1 VTSKGSFWHHEETIQ
16 VINHDPKKERVRMS
30 VTQVM
35 EQYQTILEDE
45 IQDIA
50 YETGAVKRKGK
61 LDVVTFVQMMI
72 FGFWQDPDLRLSGL
86 AQIGGRREVYVTES
100 AISQRFTPECATLF
114 LKIMQRLAEV
124 RLEGEKVDIP
134 LLKQFSAVLVE
145 DSTLITLPAILAD
158 IWKGCGEGESTSSSS
173 VKAFVRWDVLNGEL
187 HGPQL
192 SNGRMNDHKSPFEI
206 EELPEGSL
214 YIADL
219 GFFAIERLCRIAR
232 GEKGKRYFVTRF
244 QAKTNLYTRR
254 GHRIQLAGM
263 LPKQVGQVQEVGVV
277 LGQKNGLASRLI
289 MVKVPEEVAK
299 ERKERITRK
308 AQKNGDVPS
317 EEILALAH
325 WTIVITNIP
334 RKRAKYSEI
343 LVLLRLR
350 WQIERLFRLWK
361 EDAKIDE
368 WRTKKPYRI
377 LCEFYAKMCAMI
389 IQQSFIQ
396 EGCWLDPLRSL
407 VKAADALRR
416 ECNRIMVAF
425 YEGNLEKTVLSLLQ
439 TLHSGCRIER
449 RAAYPSTAQLLLDGL
464 DWQLEL
470 LLT

>member
-1 VTSKGSFWHHEETIQ
+1 
-16 VINHDPKKERVRMS
+16 MS

-35 EQYQTILEDE
+35 EQYQSILERE
-45 IQDIA
+45 VHDIA
-50 YETGAVKRKGK
+50 YETGVIKRQGK
-61 LDVVTFVQMMI
+61 LDAATLAQMMI
-72 FGFWQDPDLRLSGL
+72 FGFWQDPEIRLSGL
-86 AQIGGRREVYVTES
+86 AQIGGRREVHVTES
-100 AISQRFTPECATLF
+100 AISQRFTPDCAMMF

-124 RLEGEKVDIP
+124 RLESEKVDTP
-134 LLKQFSAVLVE
+134 LLKPFSAVIVE
-145 DSTLITLPAILAD
+145 DSTSITLPTELAGV
-158 IWKGCGEGESTSSSS
+158 WLGCGGKERASKAAI
-173 VKAFVRWDVLNGEL
+173 KAFVQWNVLNGEL
-187 HGPQL
+187 HGPRF
-192 SNGRMNDHKSPFEI
+192 SDGRMNDHKSPFSI
-206 EELPEGSL
+206 EELPAWSL

-219 GFFAIERLCRIAR
+219 GFFAIERFCRIAR
-232 GEKGKRYFVTRF
+232 GKNGKRYFVSRL
-244 QAKTNLYTRR
+244 QSKTNLYNRR
-254 GHRIQLAGM
+254 GYRIDLAVI
-263 LPKQVGQVQEVGVV
+263 LPKEVGQVREVGVV
-277 LGQKNGLASRLI
+277 IGQKNGLPVRLI
-289 MVKVPEEVAK
+289 MVKVPDDVAK
-299 ERKERITRK
+299 ERQERIRLK
-308 AQKNGDVPS
+308 AQQNGDIPS

-325 WTIVITNIP
+325 WTIVITNLP
-334 RKRAKYSEI
+334 RKRANYAEI

-407 VKAADALRR
+407 VKAADSLRR
-416 ECNRIMVAF
+416 ECNRIMVAL
-425 YEGNLEKTVLSLLQ
+425 YEGNLEKTVQSILR

-449 RAAYPSTAQLLLDGL
+449 RGACPSTAQLLLDGL